1 MSQDSNTE
9 NTEKPLYTL
18 DDVPDGTYRANPIM
32 CGFTKAQKAQSK
44 QFAIECRLHVR
55 TEGGETIYVNA
66 TKFGGV
72 DTDEGAG
79 YALQDAENC
88 GVDTS
93 LPADQWT
100 VNPEITVIAKVV
112 RDEYGVKLKSI
123 FADKPLEAGFLI
135 KKNAIP
141 DDEKPLA
148 FQEMNDRFAM
158 LRKNRADGATTPA
171 PERKPA
177 QTQGAAPPDN
187 KASAKRAKV
196 PI

>member
-1 MSQDSNTE
+1 MSAQSQDS

-18 DDVPDGTYRANPIM
+18 EDVPDGTYRANPIM
-32 CGFTKAQKAQSK
+32 CGFTKAQKAGSK
-44 QFAIECRLHVR
+44 QFAIECRIHVR
-55 TEGGETIYVNA
+55 AENGETIYVNA

-88 GVDTS
+88 GVDTA
-93 LPADQWT
+93 LPIDQWQ
-100 VNPEITVIAKVV
+100 VNPEVTVIAKVV

-158 LRKNRADGATTPA
+158 LRKNRADGTQPPTPA
-171 PERKPA
+171 SSAKPA
-177 QTQGAAPPDN
+177 QAQAAPDS
-187 KASAKRAKV
+187 KTTAKRSRV